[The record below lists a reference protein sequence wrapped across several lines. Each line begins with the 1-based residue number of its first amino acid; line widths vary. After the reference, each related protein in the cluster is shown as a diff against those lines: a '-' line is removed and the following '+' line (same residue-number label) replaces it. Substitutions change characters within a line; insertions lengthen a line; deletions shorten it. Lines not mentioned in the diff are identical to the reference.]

1 MFFEDD
7 EELGMVVPED
17 EDIKS
22 ENEEMKHNSEE
33 EEDCYNP
40 EEVDLSDDDD
50 EEEEE
55 EDFYNPLEDT
65 EEVDLSD
72 EDDKEEDFYNPL
84 EDEEEV
90 DLSEV
95 DNDDENNEEE
105 DSYNPLEDEEEVD
118 LSNDDE
124 DDGVEEEDKPEELS
138 EEEEEVEEEDAIPE
152 PEVTDD
158 DESEE
163 ISEEEEEEV
172 TLISEP
178 KKEEP
183 KLSADSIEEFMN
195 LDKSKYTIQ
204 HGNVLFKEIVV
215 KKTMNE
221 ARKDTK
227 AGLVKSIQEVGILTP
242 IHVMMT
248 KDYDEFLR
256 SKSKESFR
264 GPKYILLDGYRRVYN
279 GIKVGLDGCYAT
291 IWNFSDKDYGEEFS
305 LILSAILNKVQK
317 HSIQE
322 TWDLIQKIQK
332 AIPIANRTVDSLF
345 QLENGDTNKLAEIMT
360 CEYQDVIDSVLT
372 GKKTISQGY
381 NALKKLWDEEDQGS
395 RDDKIGVS
403 DFDKEH
409 KVVGDATDSEAEGEE
424 EEVAPRKVLSDDE
437 VSEIL
442 GMTDKYNDDELME
455 AYDDMLKEPPTE
467 VQDTKHRHPLDK
479 DIKAETL
486 RRDNYQCVC
495 CGAGEGLP
503 LKYALAILQ
512 SHHKI
517 SVGNG
522 GPDTKENIVTVCPN
536 CHTLIHTLLWND
548 GVFSKSDFEALPAK
562 EKDRMRKI
570 LKYANMDYQA
580 AKKKGKT
587 SKDIKEDNKNYHTFK
602 MPGTDLRENRKAL
615 EDSGIEVDSKVIEN
629 PEPLDLEDIDQ
640 NIE

>member
-1 MFFEDD
+1 MFFEDE

-17 EDIKS
+17 DDIKP
-22 ENEEMKHNSEE
+22 ENEEMKHDSEE
-33 EEDCYNP
+33 EE
-40 EEVDLSDDDD
+40 
-50 EEEEE
+50 
-55 EDFYNPLEDT
+55 
-65 EEVDLSD
+65 
-72 EDDKEEDFYNPL
+72 EEDFYNPL

-90 DLSEV
+90 DLSE
-95 DNDDENNEEE
+95 DDDEEEEEE
-105 DSYNPLEDEEEVD
+105 DSYNIEEAD
-118 LSNDDE
+118 LSDD
-124 DDGVEEEDKPEELS
+124 DD
-138 EEEEEVEEEDAIPE
+138 EEEEEETFPE
-152 PEVTDD
+152 PEAMDD

-163 ISEEEEEEV
+163 IIEEEEEV
-172 TLISEP
+172 TIISEP

-248 KDYDEFLR
+248 KEYDEHLR

-305 LILSAILNKVQK
+305 LILSAILNKAQK

-332 AIPIANRTVDSLF
+332 SIPIANRTVDSLF

-409 KVVGDATDSEAEGEE
+409 KVVGDATDIEAEGEE
-424 EEVAPRKVLSDDE
+424 EETAPRKVLSDDE

-517 SVGNG
+517 SVSNG

-615 EDSGIEVDSKVIEN
+615 EDMGIEVDSKVVEN
-629 PEPLDLEDIDQ
+629 PEPVDMEDIDQ